1 VFATYFIVALFGL
14 AFGSFL
20 NVCIY
25 RLSSEQKESI
35 VTPGSHCRQCGRPIR
50 WYDNIPVLS
59 YVFLRGCCRSC
70 GARIS
75 FVYPLVEALTAGILL
90 VAWAAYG
97 PTLKFAKVA
106 VFSMLLIVVVFTD
119 LLERL
124 VPRPITVFGIG
135 CGLLFSF
142 LVPVDDPLSVW
153 VLARLGLDVS
163 GVMASVAAAA
173 AGGVFGAGLFYVVG
187 QVFSRLRHKQALG
200 FGDVMLMG
208 MAGTFLGTSLTYVT
222 ILLGSLLGTIVA
234 GTLYASS
241 PRFRRDYLW
250 PYASFLG
257 AAAIYVGLGGQ
268 HLLEVYLRW
277 SGLGQ

>member
-1 VFATYFIVALFGL
+1 MFTTYFIVTLFGL

-35 VTPGSHCRQCGRPIR
+35 VTPGSRCRQCGRPIR

-59 YVFLRGCCRSC
+59 YVFLRGHCRSC

-163 GVMASVAAAA
+163 GVMASVVAAA
-173 AGGVFGAGLFYVVG
+173 AGGLFGAGLFYVVG

-208 MAGTFLGTSLTYVT
+208 MAGTFLGISLTYVT

-234 GTLYASS
+234 GALYASS

-250 PYASFLG
+250 PYGSFLG

-268 HLLEVYLRW
+268 HLLEAYLRW